1 MSRELYWMASVGP
14 VRQKMYS
21 KRYWAIRSVS
31 LASDQ
36 IISGVVMALAHIVL
50 GIRVPLWLASAVY
63 VLETVK
69 DFLIMWPCIA
79 VSRLWPITGREG
91 MVGKT
96 GQAMSRLDP
105 SGIVKVEN
113 EIWKARLE
121 AGSVEERQSV
131 EVVSVQGLTLRVRP
145 WKGVP

>member
-1 MSRELYWMASVGP
+1 
-14 VRQKMYS
+14 MYS
-21 KRYWAIRSVS
+21 KRYWVIRSVS

-36 IISGVVMALAHIVL
+36 IISGVVMALAHVVV
-50 GIRVPLWLASAVY
+50 GIRVPLWFASTVY
-63 VLETVK
+63 IVETAK

-96 GQAMSRLDP
+96 GQTLSRLDP

-121 AGSVEERQSV
+121 EGSVEERQPV

-145 WKGVP
+145 WREAP

>member
-1 MSRELYWMASVGP
+1 MSRDLYWMASGGP
-14 VRQKMYS
+14 VREKMYS
-21 KRYWAIRSVS
+21 KRYWAIRSIS

-36 IISGVVMALAHIVL
+36 IISGVVMALVDVVV
-50 GIRVPLWLASAVY
+50 GIKVPLWFSSMVY
-63 VLETVK
+63 TVETIK

-79 VSRLWPITGREG
+79 VSRLWPTTGREG
-91 MVGKT
+91 MVGKA
-96 GQAMSRLDP
+96 GRALSRLDP

-121 AGSVEERQSV
+121 TGAMEENQPV

-145 WKGVP
+145 RRGA